1 MDSKIN
7 IKKVN
12 DKQYQIQFNLINP
25 SIDNKMIDDFSLI
38 TMLFNL
44 NKDHFIDG
52 MIQSI
57 DSNDNNNKIIMV
69 LVKPICKEFGF
80 NQRYLYL
87 DLVRKENGPIS
98 TIIGTPCFTQSL
110 LPVNYQNLIN
120 SPNVVP
126 TPLSNLTFS
135 IDKTNSN
142 NIGVLIN
149 FTLDD
154 TFYSFPMFDSLI
166 KTFLKSI
173 FKKLQHAYSL
183 IPKPN

>member
-1 MDSKIN
+1 MNSKIG
-7 IKKVN
+7 IKKIK
-12 DKQYQIQFNLINP
+12 DKCYEIKFDLINNK
-25 SIDNKMIDDFSLI
+25 IDSNLIDDFSLI

-52 MIQSI
+52 TIQTLN
-57 DSNDNNNKIIMV
+57 NDINQRLIMV

-80 NQRYLYL
+80 NQRYLFL
-87 DLVRKENGPIS
+87 ELVRKENGPIS
-98 TIIGTPCFTQSL
+98 TIMGTPCFTQSL

-120 SPNVVP
+120 SHNVVP

-149 FTLDD
+149 FILDD